1 MKIRY
6 GELLS
11 NHTSLKIGGVIF
23 CWLEPENAD
32 DILEAAQIA
41 EKGKKPIVVIGR
53 GSNILASDNGFDGIV
68 INLNRGFDFIEK
80 ESEDVL
86 NVGAAVP
93 ISRLVRQS
101 AKEGLSGCEFLS
113 GIPGSFGGAVFMN
126 AGVRDTSDVRP
137 CIEVKDIISSV
148 DIIDLKSKKRET
160 LKKDK
165 IDFSYRSSGLDG
177 KCILG
182 ARLKLKKDDKKAV
195 YNRINSFMKSREWI
209 NDLGFSAG
217 SVFKN
222 PDKENPAG
230 RLIESCDLKGKRIGG
245 AEISSKHANIIV
257 NAGRAKSRDV
267 EDLIELAKSRVE
279 KKFNITL
286 QLEIRII

>member
-1 MKIRY
+1 MKTKY

-11 NHTSLKIGGVIF
+11 NHTSLKIGGAVF

-32 DILEAAQIA
+32 DILEAVHVA
-41 EKGKKPIVVIGR
+41 EKKKKPIVIIGR
-53 GSNILASDNGFDGIV
+53 GSNILASDNGFDGIA
-68 INLNRGFDFIEK
+68 INLDRGFNFIEK
-80 ESEDVL
+80 EDEDVL

-101 AKEGLSGCEFLS
+101 ADEGLSGCEFLS

-126 AGVRDTSDVRP
+126 AGVRDTSDTKAY
-137 CIEVKDIISSV
+137 IEVKDIILSV

-165 IDFSYRSSGLDG
+165 INFSYRSSGLHG

-182 ARLKLKKDDKKAV
+182 ARLRLKKDDKKAV
-195 YNRINSFMKSREWI
+195 SNRINSFMKSREWI

-245 AEISSKHANIIV
+245 AEISNKHANIIINV
-257 NAGRAKSRDV
+257 GRAKSKDV
-267 EDLIELAKSRVE
+267 EDLIELAKNCVE
-279 KKFNITL
+279 KKFNVAL
-286 QLEIRII
+286 QLELRII